1 VKTLLQK
8 VNLLASLP
16 TKHGEGGEGE
26 EEEELITSIP
36 DISLIKLS
44 QPFIGFIRQHE
55 KVFV

>member
-16 TKHGEGGEGE
+16 TKHGEGGEG

-55 KVFV
+55 KV

>member
-1 VKTLLQK
+1 M
-8 VNLLASLP
+8 P
-16 TKHGEGGEGE
+16 TKHGEGGGG

-55 KVFV
+55 KVCV

>member
-8 VNLLASLP
+8 INLLASIP
-16 TKHGEGGEGE
+16 THHGEGGGGQA
-26 EEEELITSIP
+26 EEELITSIP

-55 KVFV
+55 KVCV

>member
-1 VKTLLQK
+1 MKTLLQK
-8 VNLLASLP
+8 VNLLASIP
-16 TKHGEGGEGE
+16 TKHGEGGEG

-55 KVFV
+55 KVCV